1 MRLKKGYTAVAII
14 GLVVLYVMIFILS
27 ADDAEQ
33 SSEISRAVTN
43 FFYKIY
49 NHLFQG
55 NMDVIY
61 NDAIQDTLEWEGLI
75 RKLAHFTEYLGV
87 GFLSYSVMALW
98 FPNVWKNFGFV
109 MIQLLLSASADE
121 FHQYFVPGRH
131 ASVKDVCIDC
141 TGGIAGILLFQLLY
155 FLGKKI
161 KGYR

>member
-1 MRLKKGYTAVAII
+1 MRLKKGYTAIAII
-14 GLVVLYVMIFILS
+14 GLVILYVMIFMLS

-33 SSEISRAVTN
+33 SSEISRAVTD

-61 NDAIQDTLEWEGLI
+61 NDAIQDTLEWEGMI

-87 GFLSYSVMALW
+87 GFLSYSVITLW

-109 MIQLLLSASADE
+109 MIQLLVSASADE

>member
-14 GLVVLYVMIFILS
+14 GLVVLYVMIFMLS

-33 SSEISRAVTN
+33 SSEISRAVTG
-43 FFYKIY
+43 FLYKIY
-49 NHLFQG
+49 HSLFQG
-55 NMDVIY
+55 NGDVIY
-61 NDAIQDTLEWEGLI
+61 NGVVQDTMEWEGLI

-87 GFLSYSVMALW
+87 GFLSYSVMTLW
-98 FPNVWKNFGFV
+98 FPNVWKNTGLV
-109 MIQLLLSASADE
+109 MIQLLVSASADE

-155 FLGKKI
+155 FFGKKI

>member
-14 GLVVLYVMIFILS
+14 GLVVLYVMIFMLS

-33 SSEISRAVTN
+33 SSEISRAVTG

-49 NHLFQG
+49 DHLFHG

-98 FPNVWKNFGFV
+98 FPNVWKNTGLV
-109 MIQLLLSASADE
+109 MIQLLVSASADE

-141 TGGIAGILLFQLLY
+141 IGGIAGILLFQLLY